1 MDLVILTYCSPL
13 SILNL
18 SILRLST
25 LFFSHQKKRD
35 SIQNFRNGCSHFLA
49 LILFA
54 SLRLSLF
61 SVVSALCDR
70 IFSLFSLSLSLDPFP
85 SSVLVFSSSLS
96 FVLFFYLTLFFL
108 FFFSSPFFFTHTL
121 SFLSSAFAPPPLP
134 LSLRGCC
141 SPPIDRRVSLSVPP
155 PHSSLPLFSSLSL
168 RLVRLNHCP
177 LLSWRVSIPW
187 PCPTWPVPY
196 RSAISKVWTIS
207 APSRVWIFLINPPI
221 LIRRRLSGTFFPPS
235 FNEGNIV
242 LRPWGDQWR

>member
-1 MDLVILTYCSPL
+1 MFLGLGNTYCSPL
-13 SILNL
+13 SILHL

-70 IFSLFSLSLSLDPFP
+70 IFSLFSLSLSL
-85 SSVLVFSSSLS
+85 SRSLS
-96 FVLFFYLTLFFL
+96 LFCSCFLLFAVIRSFLLLDLFL
-108 FFFSSPFFFTHTL
+108 FFFSSL
-121 SFLSSAFAPPPLP
+121 FLSSLLPFPSPPLP
-134 LSLRGCC
+134 LSLRGVALRQLTDGY
-141 SPPIDRRVSLSVPP
+141 PSLF
-155 PHSSLPLFSSLSL
+155 LLLLLLIFLFPSFPLSL

-221 LIRRRLSGTFFPPS
+221 LIRRRLSGTFFPP